1 MSFAYHGEENILYGR
16 CKMGSVD
23 IALLGII
30 VVVAVVGLGWLMKEM
45 RS

>member
-1 MSFAYHGEENILYGR
+1 
-16 CKMGSVD
+16 MGSVD

>member
-1 MSFAYHGEENILYGR
+1 
-16 CKMGSVD
+16 MGSVD
-23 IALLGII
+23 IALLVII